1 LTNADNTPFTH
12 TLRVRWSEVDL
23 QKVVFNGN
31 YLNYF
36 DVAFTE
42 YMRGTGLPTA
52 LAQHAAGFEMFAKK
66 ATVEYHA
73 PAHFDDELNITV
85 RPVKLGNTS
94 VVFALEVWRGAPAAA
109 GSSHIVT
116 GELVYVHV
124 ETAVMKPAPWPQLW
138 RQAFATPSALSP
150 DS

>member
-1 LTNADNTPFTH
+1 MTDLNNTLFTH

-42 YMRGTGLPTA
+42 FMRATGLPGA

-85 RPVKLGNTS
+85 QAAKLGNTS
-94 VVFALEVWRGAPAAA
+94 VMFALNVWRGQV
-109 GSSHIVT
+109 GSGVHVVS

-124 ETAVMKPAPWPQLW
+124 QTAVMKPSPWPAAW
-138 RQAFATPSALSP
+138 REAFAVR
-150 DS
+150 

>member
-1 LTNADNTPFTH
+1 MKALFTH

-42 YMRGTGLPTA
+42 YMRDSGLPSA
-52 LAQHAAGFEMFAKK
+52 LEQNAAGFEMFAKK
-66 ATVEYHA
+66 ATVEYSA

-85 RPVKLGNTS
+85 QPVKLGNTS
-94 VVFALEVWRGAPAAA
+94 VVFALEVWRGAV
-109 GSSHIVT
+109 GLGDHIVS

-124 ETAVMKPAPWPQLW
+124 ETAVMKPSAWPAAW
-138 RQAFATPSALSP
+138 REAFAVESRQTRPHV
-150 DS
+150 

>member
-1 LTNADNTPFTH
+1 MTAAAPNSIFTH

-42 YMRGTGLPTA
+42 FMRGTGLPSA
-52 LAQHAAGFEMFAKK
+52 LEQHAAGFEMFAKK

-73 PAHFDDELNITV
+73 PAHFDDELYITV
-85 RPVKLGNTS
+85 EPAKLGNTS
-94 VVFALEVWRGAPAAA
+94 VVFALNVWRGKPDAQ
-109 GSSHIVT
+109 GSTHVVS
-116 GELVYVHV
+116 GELIYVYVEV
-124 ETAVMKPAPWPQLW
+124 AAMKPTPWPQ
-138 RQAFATPSALSP
+138 AFRVAFSVGA
-150 DS
+150 

>member
-1 LTNADNTPFTH
+1 MKALFTH

-42 YMRGTGLPTA
+42 YMRGSGLPSA
-52 LAQHAAGFEMFAKK
+52 LEQNALGFEMFAKK
-66 ATVEYHA
+66 ATVEYLA

-85 RPVKLGNTS
+85 QPVKLGNTS
-94 VVFALEVWRGAPAAA
+94 VVFALQVWRGAPHAAP
-109 GSSHIVT
+109 STHIVS
-116 GELVYVHV
+116 GELVYVYV
-124 ETAVMKPAPWPQLW
+124 ETAQMKPTLWPAAW
-138 RQAFATPSALSP
+138 RAAFAV
-150 DS
+150 

>member
-1 LTNADNTPFTH
+1 MSSEKKVLFTH

-42 YMRGTGLPTA
+42 YMRGTGLPGA

-66 ATVEYHA
+66 AVVEYHA
-73 PAHFDDELNITV
+73 PAHFDDELHITV
-85 RPVKLGNTS
+85 QPTKLGNTS
-94 VVFALEVWRGAPAAA
+94 VVFGLNVWRGEVGASD
-109 GSSHIVT
+109 GTGVHVVS

-124 ETAVMKPAPWPQLW
+124 EVAKMKPTPWPEAF
-138 RQAFATPSALSP
+138 RAAFAV
-150 DS
+150 

>member
-1 LTNADNTPFTH
+1 MTIFTH

-42 YMRGTGLPTA
+42 YMRQTGLPTA
-52 LAQHAAGFEMFAKK
+52 LEQQAAGFELFAKK
-66 ATVEYHA
+66 ASVEYHA
-73 PAHFDDELNITV
+73 PAHFDDVLHITV
-85 RPVKLGNTS
+85 APSKLGNTS
-94 VVFALEVWRGAPAAA
+94 VTFALNVWRGVPDHT
-109 GSSHIVT
+109 GSTHVVS

-124 ETAVMKPAPWPQLW
+124 ETAVMKPSPWPDNM
-138 RQAFATPSALSP
+138 RAAFAVQS
-150 DS
+150 

>member
-1 LTNADNTPFTH
+1 MSALKNVVFTH

-42 YMRGTGLPTA
+42 YMRSTGLPGA
-52 LAQHAAGFEMFAKK
+52 LEQHAAGFELFAKK
-66 ATVEYHA
+66 AVVEYHA
-73 PAHFDDELNITV
+73 PAHFDDMLNITV
-85 RPVKLGNTS
+85 QPAKLGNTS
-94 VVFALEVWRGAPAAA
+94 VVFALNVWRGEV
-109 GSSHIVT
+109 GTGTHVVS

-124 ETAVMKPAPWPQLW
+124 EVALMKPSPWPSAW
-138 RQAFATPSALSP
+138 REAFSV
-150 DS
+150 

>member
-1 LTNADNTPFTH
+1 MTAVFNH

-23 QKVVFNGN
+23 QKIVFNGN

-42 YMRGTGLPTA
+42 FMRSTGLPGA
-52 LAQHAAGFEMFAKK
+52 LEQHAAGFEMYAKK

-73 PAHFDDELNITV
+73 PAHFDDELCITV
-85 RPVKLGNTS
+85 EPIKLGNTS
-94 VVFALEVWRGAPAAA
+94 VVFALNVWRGAV
-109 GSSHIVT
+109 GRGVHVVS

-124 ETAVMKPAPWPQLW
+124 ETAVMKPAPWPQAW
-138 RQAFATPSALSP
+138 RDAFAV
-150 DS
+150 

>member
-1 LTNADNTPFTH
+1 MSIVKNALFTH

-42 YMRGTGLPTA
+42 FMRSTGLPGA

-66 ATVEYHA
+66 AVVEYHA
-73 PAHFDDELNITV
+73 PAHFDDELLITV
-85 RPVKLGNTS
+85 QPTKLGNTS
-94 VVFALEVWRGAPAAA
+94 VVFALNVWRGAVDT
-109 GSSHIVT
+109 GIHVVS
-116 GELVYVHV
+116 GELVYVYV
-124 ETAVMKPAPWPQLW
+124 EVAAMKPTPWPEAF
-138 RQAFATPSALSP
+138 RVAFAVI
-150 DS
+150 